1 MTEKEKMLSGAAYFA
16 SDKTLV
22 QERFAAR
29 KILQQ
34 LQQIDIDKVKQRA
47 QLLKSLFG
55 SSGKRLYVENT
66 FHCDYGYNI
75 HVGENFYANFNC
87 TILDC
92 APVHIGNDC
101 LLAPNVALY
110 TATHPLDPIERA
122 KGVELAQPITLGDQ
136 CWLGGN
142 SVILPGVTLG
152 NNVVVG
158 AGSVVT
164 KSFGD
169 NVVIAGNPAKV
180 IKKAP
185 HSEGLK
191 HT

>member
-16 SDKTLV
+16 SDTTLM

-92 APVHIGNDC
+92 ASVHIGNDC
-101 LLAPNVALY
+101 LLAPNVSLY
-110 TATHPLDPIERA
+110 TATHPLDPMERT
-122 KGVELAQPITLGDQ
+122 KGVELAQPITLGDH
-136 CWLGGN
+136 CWIGGN

-152 NNVVVG
+152 NNVIVG

>member
-1 MTEKEKMLSGAAYFA
+1 M
-16 SDKTLV
+16 
-22 QERFAAR
+22 ER
-29 KILQQ
+29 
-34 LQQIDIDKVKQRA
+34 
-47 QLLKSLFG
+47 
-55 SSGKRLYVENT
+55 T
-66 FHCDYGYNI
+66 
-75 HVGENFYANFNC
+75 
-87 TILDC
+87 
-92 APVHIGNDC
+92 
-101 LLAPNVALY
+101 
-110 TATHPLDPIERA
+110 
-122 KGVELAQPITLGDQ
+122 KGVELAQPITLGDH
-136 CWLGGN
+136 CWIGGN

-152 NNVVVG
+152 NNVIVG